1 MKPELLIPAGNAT
14 NLQAAVENGADAIYL
29 GMNKFN
35 ARAKA
40 GNFSFEELKK
50 AIEYCHKNGVK
61 VYVTLNTLIK
71 NNEIE
76 EFFQTIEQAYI
87 SGADAII
94 IQELS
99 FASQIKK
106 TFPDLEVHASTQARI
121 HNLKELK
128 NVDRVILPR
137 ELNKKEIEEISKI
150 GMPIEIFVQGAL
162 CFCVSGLCLMSSFI
176 GGRSGNRGMCAQ
188 PCRKKYN
195 DEYLMSMKDLSLISK
210 IKELNVAS
218 LKVEGRLR
226 NKKYVET
233 VTKLYRKALDEG
245 FNEKDLACLKGV
257 FNRELTEGFYSN
269 CEKKTSPHNLK
280 FEDIDFNYKYVNNKQ
295 EIKVERER
303 KKLVIT
309 KIKEKIAS
317 EPGFYVKVNTLKGVR
332 EGCEFSRVKTIFYYA
347 DNKDVL
353 EAKQICKDNN
363 KKFYL
368 TLPTIV
374 NDKEIEDYIKKV
386 KEINPDGVLI
396 NSFGFKNKFDNCITD
411 YGMNVFNDY
420 DLNFYGKSIISPEL
434 NFDELTHFKNKDF
447 LVLVHGNITV
457 MTTKN
462 KLPGMIKDD
471 KGYKFIV
478 EKEKDYYKI
487 LNSKQI
493 ALLDEVLELK
503 KSGITQFYFDLTSN
517 VKKWLDIYSRIL
529 EGEKINT
536 KKIGK
541 GHTKGHYERGIN

>member
-1 MKPELLIPAGNAT
+1 
-14 NLQAAVENGADAIYL
+14 ENGADAIYL

-280 FEDIDFNYKYVNNKQ
+280 FEEIDFNYKYVNNKQ